1 MDGTHWRRKREDQG
15 MGLSG
20 VVDQAHMARDCKDTH
35 DGVVVWRWAKPQCV
49 CLCVCVRTKWWD
61 VHAIQTTQPPLTH
74 TARESSHKAT
84 CHPHHVCVCE
94 AEEWAVDDHS
104 GLVVCVMVMVGGE
117 EGRGGG
123 WWWEKHK
130 KGGEWWMKGGMV

>member
-1 MDGTHWRRKREDQG
+1 
-15 MGLSG
+15 MGKAT
-20 VVDQAHMARDCKDTH
+20 VRVP
-35 DGVVVWRWAKPQCV
+35 VCV
-49 CLCVCVRTKWWD
+49 CEDEVVGCACHPNHT
-61 VHAIQTTQPPLTH
+61 ATTHSH

-104 GLVVCVMVMVGGE
+104 GLVVCVRVMVGGE

>member
-1 MDGTHWRRKREDQG
+1 
-15 MGLSG
+15 MGKAT
-20 VVDQAHMARDCKDTH
+20 VRV
-35 DGVVVWRWAKPQCV
+35 P
-49 CLCVCVRTKWWD
+49 VCVRTKWWD

-74 TARESSHKAT
+74 TQHERAAT
-84 CHPHHVCVCE
+84 KPHATHTMCVCE

-104 GLVVCVMVMVGGE
+104 GLVVCVCVMVVMVGGE

>member
-1 MDGTHWRRKREDQG
+1 MGWCGDGQSH
-15 MGLSG
+15 S
-20 VVDQAHMARDCKDTH
+20 ACA
-35 DGVVVWRWAKPQCV
+35 
-49 CLCVCVRTKWWD
+49 CVCVRTKWWD
-61 VHAIQTTQPPLTH
+61 VHAIQTTQPPLTRTQHERAATKPHATH
-74 TARESSHKAT
+74 TM
-84 CHPHHVCVCE
+84 CVCE

-104 GLVVCVMVMVGGE
+104 GLVVCVCVMVVMVGGE

>member
-1 MDGTHWRRKREDQG
+1 
-15 MGLSG
+15 MGKAT
-20 VVDQAHMARDCKDTH
+20 VRVP
-35 DGVVVWRWAKPQCV
+35 VCV
-49 CLCVCVRTKWWD
+49 CEDEVVGCACHPNHTATTHSHTQHERAATKP
-61 VHAIQTTQPPLTH
+61 HATH
-74 TARESSHKAT
+74 TM
-84 CHPHHVCVCE
+84 CVCE

>member
-1 MDGTHWRRKREDQG
+1 
-15 MGLSG
+15 MGLCG

-61 VHAIQTTQPPLTH
+61 VHAIQTIQPPLTH
-74 TARESSHKAT
+74 TQHERAAT
-84 CHPHHVCVCE
+84 KPHATHTMCVCE

-104 GLVVCVMVMVGGE
+104 GLVVCVCD
-117 EGRGGG
+117 GGG
-123 WWWEKHK
+123 WRRGKGWWLVVGKAQE
-130 KGGEWWMKGGMV
+130 GG

>member
-1 MDGTHWRRKREDQG
+1 MPSKPHSHHSLTDSTREQPQ
-15 MGLSG
+15 S
-20 VVDQAHMARDCKDTH
+20 HM
-35 DGVVVWRWAKPQCV
+35 
-49 CLCVCVRTKWWD
+49 
-61 VHAIQTTQPPLTH
+61 PPT
-74 TARESSHKAT
+74 
-84 CHPHHVCVCE
+84 PCVCE

-104 GLVVCVMVMVGGE
+104 GLVVCVCVMVGGE